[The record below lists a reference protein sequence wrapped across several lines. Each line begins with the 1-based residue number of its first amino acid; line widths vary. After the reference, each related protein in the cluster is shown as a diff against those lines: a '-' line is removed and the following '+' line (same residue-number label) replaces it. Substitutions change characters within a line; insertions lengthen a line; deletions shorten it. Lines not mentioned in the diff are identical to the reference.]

1 MCKVLKISR
10 SSYYKYLNKKPSNRE
25 LENKKIEK
33 EIINIH
39 KVSKNRYGAP
49 KINKSLKALGITIS
63 LKRTQR
69 LMKKLGI
76 KSIIIKKFRP
86 SLSKRRIIEQE
97 NVLKRNFEAT
107 TINEKWV
114 TDITYINTI
123 KDGWCY
129 LASVM
134 DLYSRKIIGYSMSK
148 FIDTSLALQAV
159 KNAVR
164 LQKPTKALILHSD
177 LGCQYTSSAFKEYI
191 DSTKLITHS
200 FSSKGC
206 PYDNACIESFHAYSK
221 KEEVHLVKYFDFD
234 TARLAIFEYIEAW
247 YNRKRIHSSIGYISP
262 QKCEDLARKIA

>member
-1 MCKVLKISR
+1 MCKVLKVSR

-33 EIINIH
+33 AIINIH
-39 KVSKNRYGAP
+39 KESKNRYGAP
-49 KINKSLKALGITIS
+49 KINEALKTLGIIIS

-69 LMKKLGI
+69 LMAKLEI
-76 KSIIIKKFRP
+76 KSITMKKFRP
-86 SLSKRRIIEQE
+86 ASSKRKVVEQE
-97 NVLKRNFEAT
+97 NILKRDFETT

-114 TDITYINTI
+114 TDITYIHTI

-134 DLYSRKIIGYSMSK
+134 DLYSKKIIGHAMSK
-148 FIDTSLALQAV
+148 TIDTSLALQAV
-159 KNAVR
+159 KNAIQ
-164 LQKPTKALILHSD
+164 LQKPANPLILHSY

-191 DSTKLITHS
+191 DNTKIITHS
-200 FSSKGC
+200 FSAKGC
-206 PYDNACIESFHAYSK
+206 PYDNACIESFHASLK
-221 KEEVHLVKYFDFD
+221 KEEVHIVKYFDFD
-234 TARLAIFEYIEAW
+234 IARLAIFEYIESW